1 MDTADFKETTG
12 EVITTRNDDVCHT
25 EDCSETCVQVRET
38 GHYDGDSMPPLVE
51 DDDGHEDDVD
61 DVDEDEDED
70 EDDMPPLIPIEES
83 AYASSRSCARACT
96 RKTVYV
102 IKINDNIKGYVS
114 SEEEAQLFID
124 LQYQEILST
133 QINSS
138 YRMYIEKTKTQTIIH
153 ASYKFMGIIPYTQV
167 LYSITYEKV
176 NSL

>member
-12 EVITTRNDDVCHT
+12 EVITTGNDDVCHT
-25 EDCSETCVQVRET
+25 EVRET

-51 DDDGHEDDVD
+51 DVDDVD
-61 DVDEDEDED
+61 DDEEDEDEEVVV

-83 AYASSRSCARACT
+83 SSRSCARACT
-96 RKTVYV
+96 RKSIYV

-167 LYSITYEKV
+167 LYSIAYEKV